1 VVLNNKKE
9 TINLLAQIIV
19 TVIVRTIT
27 QIEIK
32 SKITNEEKNLL
43 QSLFNKLNLK
53 KKQKKIKIEIL
64 SAKVEISKSEVHLEI
79 YSP

>member
-1 VVLNNKKE
+1 MLNNKKE

-19 TVIVRTIT
+19 TVIVRTII

-32 SKITNEEKNLL
+32 SKIINEEKNLI
-43 QSLFNKLNLK
+43 QSLFNQMNLK
-53 KKQKKIKIEIL
+53 KKYKKIKIEIL
-64 SAKVEISKSEVHLEI
+64 SAKVEISKSEEHLEI